1 MSPASKYEA
10 GVDPS
15 SPINIEIGGGGDKC
29 VQACDMEVGAGGY
42 VQANIV
48 RVGTSEQIYYHEIRM
63 GNLVRPSRHMGAC
76 VADIVAHIAFL
87 SCWQTGTG
95 QQIRWRHGAPKRAI
109 AWHESA
115 SVRLCVILA

>member
-1 MSPASKYEA
+1 MSPAWKYEA

-63 GNLVRPSRHMGAC
+63 GGLETPSRHMGAC
-76 VADIVAHIAFL
+76 LPDIVAHSVLAL
-87 SCWQTGTG
+87 LRDRDWSANSLATRGAEA
-95 QQIRWRHGAPKRAI
+95 RH
-109 AWHESA
+109 S
-115 SVRLCVILA
+115 LA